1 MSVRVENY
9 KNVLQ
14 LFLFQKI
21 NVVNLKMEVV
31 SSESLVE

>member
-31 SSESLVE
+31 SSESLFE

>member
-1 MSVRVENY
+1 MSVRVENF

-31 SSESLVE
+31 SSESLFE